1 MSGPHK
7 KGGHDE
13 GGGGHAPA
21 WIVSFADMV
30 ILLMSFF
37 VLLLCQ
43 GQQKHSVDEDL
54 LRVLAS
60 VKVGF
65 GYTPKANSTD
75 PLDMAVLQI
84 LAQKKKT
91 PPGHSAPRWKSPAV
105 KGSSQKERENW
116 VKSQSP
122 IGKPFYFDKGS
133 ARITNVSR
141 ENLAE
146 IAEITAGH
154 WRRIVIQGHC
164 SDEEAL
170 HDRLGGDDLAFR
182 RAMAVKDVLVSQG
195 ISAWRL
201 CPVVCGAHESPKT
214 LKSQDRQIVI
224 VTLGSYYLPTEHDVI
239 DDGRVP
245 KVDAP
250 DPAAASG
257 HGGH

>member
-1 MSGPHK
+1 MSGPGK
-7 KGGHDE
+7 KGGHE
-13 GGGGHAPA
+13 EGGGHAPA

-43 GQQKHSVDEDL
+43 GSQKSAIDEDL

-65 GYTPKANSTD
+65 GYQPKPNSSD
-75 PLDMAVLQI
+75 PLDIAVLQI
-84 LAQKKKT
+84 LAQKKKN
-91 PPGHSAPRWKSPAV
+91 PPNHSAPRWKSPAV
-105 KGSSQKERENW
+105 KGLPQKERESW
-116 VKSQSP
+116 VKTQSP
-122 IGKPFYFDKGS
+122 IGKPFYFEKGS
-133 ARITNVSR
+133 ARITNLSR

-182 RAMAVKDVLVSQG
+182 RAMAVKEVLVTQG

-224 VTLGSYYLPTEHDVI
+224 VTLGQYYLPTEHDVI
-239 DDGRVP
+239 DDSP
-245 KVDAP
+245 AQKVDGP
-250 DPAAASG
+250 DPANASG